1 LASVVSFFIYLRV
14 IVAMYMGDAD
24 DDQPAALGL
33 PVRAVLLVAMAVT
46 LIFGLVPAPLLRLA
60 ANALPL

>member
-1 LASVVSFFIYLRV
+1 MPSDDLARR
-14 IVAMYMGDAD
+14 
-24 DDQPAALGL
+24 PLGF

-46 LIFGLVPAPLLRLA
+46 LIFGLLPAPLLRLA